1 MDSSGKNYNDNKGI
15 VIKTLM
21 LRSDLCASLDEYIIL
36 KGTVTVTNPGNANKQ
51 TKKKTT
57 TKVLQLKT
65 MHHLSTAF
73 QKSMV

>member
-36 KGTVTVTNPGNANKQ
+36 KGTVTVTNPDNANKQ
-51 TKKKTT
+51 TKKK
-57 TKVLQLKT
+57 QQ
-65 MHHLSTAF
+65 
-73 QKSMV
+73 QKCCS